1 LFSKTS
7 RHVPLFIEETAMG
20 LIAMG
25 LNRYTKSRIPDFK
38 LSFDPAQHS
47 GHTVTIRNP
56 LTGEKSFHVLCDL

>member
-20 LIAMG
+20 L
-25 LNRYTKSRIPDFK
+25 NRYIKSRIPDFK